1 MVFDEFTILE
11 RLVSQMSPITVDSS
25 DYTVQFGFGTHTDL
39 LAWLNQKRKEGSGI
53 YPLIWVE
60 TPVTLKGN
68 PFAEGDYNIIIAT
81 LTTKDLSNKER
92 LTVTFEDVLFP
103 TWDSFYYQLN
113 RESIIGFIEEMDVSY
128 TKHFNYD
135 TNDETEGSD
144 VWDALRIE
152 ITLIFNLNCI

>member
-1 MVFDEFTILE
+1 MCK
-11 RLVSQMSPITVDSS
+11 
-25 DYTVQFGFGTHTDL
+25 
-39 LAWLNQKRKEGSGI
+39 NKRKEGTGI

-60 TPVTLKGN
+60 TPVQLKGN

-113 RESIIGFIEEMDVSY
+113 RESIIGFIEEMDVGY